1 MRRYLMILCTALL
14 SCACAQEIEQ
24 VEVYELGCPRPAVKK
39 DAQQDTAIFKIY
51 SNGEYSGVI
60 DAEWLSA
67 DEFPGQRKFI
77 SSGDGT
83 LTLSFTHNEGDTRT
97 GTVTLT
103 RHTRTVTL
111 TVVQRGDL
119 TVDPGI
125 LAELTASS
133 SSTLTF
139 RFGEGDTV
147 SEQYSYPYSFGLFAD
162 EAMQDTIV
170 YHKVPKGTLIWNKA
184 MPAFTFGGLEQGT
197 DYYFQVHNPETGKR
211 SEPMKVSTTEFETVM
226 AGVND
231 MAEGNMILAEDFS
244 ELPWNGDDVNGAAG
258 WRAKDTTIFKMPL
271 GTSLE
276 GYFGNRSYESAL
288 IDNSGCGVAFA
299 ASRLSDWC
307 VADQAGAPAGK
318 TVFARPGYLK
328 LGGYSYVPALVTP
341 ELGEV
346 PAGKTAVVK
355 VDFVASRYSSD
366 NQSVVVSVVRG
377 EAKGNSFKVDEQS
390 RRDEHLDLGS
400 KVEWENY
407 SVTLGGVRTGS
418 RVLIGPDA
426 ATIGSGKGKSQHR
439 MFIDDIKVTLVALN
453 DNGLEVE
460 AEHVASSS
468 STLTFRFG
476 EGEYDAERCSYDYTI
491 ALYKD
496 DALTQK
502 AISHTI
508 PADAKVWGDKM
519 PAFTFAGL
527 EQNTPYYFQAVNEV
541 TGKKSDVIPVATEAF
556 EVVESG
562 DVQAADGAVILAEDF
577 SELSWNGDHL
587 NSAAGWRS
595 EDLTSFEYPS
605 ADNPEGTFG
614 NSSYENTLFHADG
627 AQAAVAAGRLAQWS
641 MYQQEGLSAT
651 GNNMK
656 PMIVRPGYVKMGG
669 YSWCTAIVTPQL
681 AGIPADRLA
690 DVKVEF
696 TASCHGTDDTRI
708 VASLVKGS
716 VNGYVFTPASR
727 TDVRI
732 TMDSNEGWN
741 TYTAEFKGVRADD
754 RIMIGPDWETTGKGG
769 GKSQQ
774 RMYLSDVKVTVTG
787 EPAVDLKPAGLAVT
801 DLYYSDAKVQWSD
814 SEADSFNV
822 YLDGS
827 LVGTV
832 SQPEYHFTGLSN
844 ATEYAF
850 MVGAVKNGEE
860 VKSEPLAFKTHGV
873 RVVEQARTHVCVEW
887 DDLVTTAVKTQYDSG
902 KSEQDNI
909 DISNEEGQDRAY
921 EMVLYADQACTQPLV
936 TLYPYDGIF
945 LDRFIFND
953 GAYLRTGSNAQYWNG
968 VSAGVPRRMATR
980 ISIGCLE
987 PGTDYWFCVRSVE
1000 SLEVSST
1007 RYGSRQMTNPA
1018 GTSEWSTPL
1027 KVSTSPERVSLQNEV
1042 IFNGFD
1048 QFSIQ
1053 KDQHNLCSGIQP
1065 KIAHDATAA
1074 RKAFDGTL
1082 LKNREYEFTLLAWRG
1097 QGDFKKTHDY
1107 GFVSQVEGSSATDPY
1122 FGASTFPFDEKN
1134 NENNKDNKNYVD
1146 KSGWHFIKN
1155 TSPEMGYLHLDTGP
1169 NVAIGTP
1176 ALENNLSADTETP
1189 CRLTF
1194 NAFAIHQTY
1203 QATATAKVKVA
1214 VYRDGSLQQEK
1225 EMTIPYKYKN
1235 QSPSA
1240 KDFIPDTSWNEYS
1253 ADLSL
1258 KKGDAVLIFNNA
1270 GTYRWMID
1278 DILILKK

>member
-1 MRRYLMILCTALL
+1 MRRYLMILCAALL
-14 SCACAQEIEQ
+14 ACACAQEIEQ
-24 VEVYELGCPRPAVKK
+24 VEVYELGCPRPTVKK
-39 DAQQDTAIFKIY
+39 EAQPDTAAFKIY

-60 DAEWLSA
+60 DAEWLSV
-67 DEFPGQRKFI
+67 DEFPGQRKFNGY
-77 SSGDGT
+77 GDGV
-83 LTLSFTHNEGDTRT
+83 LTLSFAHNEGDTRT

-103 RHTRTVTL
+103 RHTRTVIL

-119 TVDPGI
+119 TVDPGV
-125 LAELTASS
+125 LAELKAAS

-139 RFGEGDTV
+139 CFGEGDTV
-147 SEQYSYPYSFGLFAD
+147 SEQCSYPYSFGLFAD

-170 YHKVPKGTLIWNKA
+170 FHKVPKGTLVWNKS

-197 DYYFQVHNPETGKR
+197 DYYFHVQNPETGKK
-211 SEPMKVSTTEFETVM
+211 SEPMKVSTKDFEVVV

-231 MAEGNMILAEDFS
+231 MAVGGVILAEDFS
-244 ELPWNGDDVNGAAG
+244 ELPWNGDEVNGAAG
-258 WRAKDTTIFKMPL
+258 WRAKDTTVFAMPA
-271 GTSLE
+271 GTSAE
-276 GYFGNRSYESAL
+276 GYFGNRSYESPL
-288 IDNSGCGVAFA
+288 MDKSGCGVAFA
-299 ASRLSDWC
+299 SSRLSGWC
-307 VADQAGAPAGK
+307 VADQTGAPAGK

-328 LGGYSYVPALVTP
+328 LGGYSYVPAIVTP
-341 ELGEV
+341 ELGEIPV
-346 PAGKTAVVK
+346 GKTAAVK
-355 VDFVASRYSSD
+355 VEFTASRYSSD
-366 NQSVVVSVVRG
+366 NPSVVVSVVRG
-377 EAKGNSFKVDEQS
+377 EAVGNSFKVDDQS

-400 KVEWENY
+400 KPEWGNY
-407 SVTLGGVRTGS
+407 SVTIGGVRTGS

-426 ATIGSGKGKSQHR
+426 AKIGSGKGKSQHR
-439 MFIDDIKVTLVALN
+439 MFIDDIKVTLVSLD
-453 DNGLEVE
+453 DNGLKVE

-476 EGEYDAERCSYDYTI
+476 EGEDVAEKCSYNYTI
-491 ALYKD
+491 ALYED
-496 DALTQK
+496 EALSQK

-508 PADAKVWGDKM
+508 PADANVWGDKM

-527 EQNTPYYFQAVNEV
+527 EQNTTYYFQAVNQV
-541 TGKKSDVIPVATEAF
+541 TGKKSGVIPAATEAF
-556 EVVESG
+556 EVVVSG

-577 SELSWNGDHL
+577 SELSWNGDHI

-595 EDLTSFEYPS
+595 SDLTSFEYPS
-605 ADNPEGTFG
+605 ADGPAGTFG
-614 NSSYENTLFHADG
+614 NSAYENPLFHADG
-627 AQAAVAAGRLAQWS
+627 AQAAVASGRLAQWS

-669 YSWCTAIVTPQL
+669 YSWCTAIVTPHL
-681 AGIPADRLA
+681 TGIPADRLA
-690 DVKVEF
+690 NVKVEF

-708 VASLVKGS
+708 AASLVKGT
-716 VNGYVFTPASR
+716 VNSYVFTPASR
-727 TDVRI
+727 TDVQI
-732 TMDSNEGWN
+732 TMESNEGWN

-754 RIMIGPDWETTGKGG
+754 RIMIGPDMETTGKGG

-774 RMYLSDVKVTVTG
+774 RMYLSDLKVIVTG
-787 EPAVDLKPAGLAVT
+787 EPAVDLKPAGLMVT
-801 DLYYSDAKVQWSD
+801 GLYYSDAKVKWSP
-814 SEADSFNV
+814 SEADSFNI

-827 LVGTV
+827 LIETV
-832 SQPEYHFTGLSN
+832 TRPEYHFIGLSN
-844 ATEYAF
+844 STEYTFA
-850 MVGAVKNGEE
+850 VGAVKNGEE
-860 VKSEPLAFKTHGV
+860 VLSEQHAFTTKGV
-873 RVVEQARTHVCVEW
+873 RVVEQARTHICVEW
-887 DDLVTTAVKTQYDSG
+887 DDLVTTAVKTKYDSG
-902 KSEQDNI
+902 KSSQENI
-909 DISNEEGQDRAY
+909 NVSNKEGQDRAY
-921 EMVLYADQACTQPLV
+921 EMVLYADQGCTQPLV

-987 PGTDYWFCVRSVE
+987 AGTDYWFRVRSVE
-1000 SLEVSST
+1000 AFDVAGTRYSST
-1007 RYGSRQMTNPA
+1007 MTNPA
-1018 GTSEWSTPL
+1018 GTSEWSEPL
-1027 KVSTSPERVSLQNEV
+1027 KVSTAPERVSLQNEV

-1065 KIAHDATAA
+1065 KIAHDATEE

-1082 LKNREYEFTLLAWRG
+1082 LKDFEYELTLLAWRG

-1107 GFVSQVEGSSATDPY
+1107 GFVSQVEGDSKDDTY
-1122 FGASTFPFDEKN
+1122 FGASTYGGKN
-1134 NENNKDNKNYVD
+1134 NYVD
-1146 KSGWHFIKN
+1146 KSGWHFVGN

-1169 NVAIGTP
+1169 DVAVGTP
-1176 ALENNLSADTETP
+1176 ALESNLSADAETP

-1203 QATATAKVKVA
+1203 LASDKTAKVKVS
-1214 VYRDGSLQQEK
+1214 VYRDGALQQEK

-1235 QSPSA
+1235 QSPSP
-1240 KDFIPDTSWNEYS
+1240 DNFIPDTSWNEYS

-1270 GTYRWMID
+1270 GSYRWMID

>member
-39 DAQQDTAIFKIY
+39 DAQQDTAIFRIY

-67 DEFPGQRKFI
+67 DEFPGQREFI

-133 SSTLTF
+133 SSSLTF

-147 SEQYSYPYSFGLFAD
+147 SEQCSYPYSFGLFAD

-211 SEPMKVSTTEFETVM
+211 SDPLKVSTTEFETVM

-231 MAEGNMILAEDFS
+231 MAEGKVILAEDFS

-426 ATIGSGKGKSQHR
+426 AKIGSGKGKSQHR
-439 MFIDDIKVTLVALN
+439 MFVDDIKVTLVSLN

-508 PADAKVWGDKM
+508 PADVKVWGDKM

-541 TGKKSDVIPVATEAF
+541 TGKKSDVIPVTTEAF

-562 DVQAADGAVILAEDF
+562 NVQAADGAVILAEDF

-587 NSAAGWRS
+587 NLAAGWRS
-595 EDLTSFEYPS
+595 ADLTSFEYPS

-651 GNNMK
+651 ANNMK

-681 AGIPADRLA
+681 AGIPAGRLA

-787 EPAVDLKPAGLAVT
+787 EPAVDLKPAGLAVKN
-801 DLYYSDAKVQWSD
+801 LYYSDAKVQWSG

-827 LVGTV
+827 LVGTAT
-832 SQPEYHFTGLSN
+832 QPEYHFTGLSN

-860 VKSEPLAFKTHGV
+860 VKSEPLVFTTHGV

-887 DDLVTTAVKTQYDSG
+887 DDLVDTPVKSKTTALLD
-902 KSEQDNI
+902 
-909 DISNEEGQDRAY
+909 EGRDRAY
-921 EMVLYADQACTQPLV
+921 VMELYSDQECKVPV
-936 TLYPYDGIF
+936 MTLYPYDGVNNK
-945 LDRFIFND
+945 RFAFND
-953 GAYLRTGSNAQYWNG
+953 GMGSGTNQFWNG
-968 VSAGVPRRMATR
+968 VVNGVPRRVATR
-980 ISIGCLE
+980 VSFGYLT
-987 PGTDYWFCVRSVE
+987 PGTDYWFRVRSVAE
-1000 SLEVSST
+1000 LNVDGPK
-1007 RYGSRQMTNPA
+1007 GSEAMTNPA
-1018 GTSEWSTPL
+1018 GDSEWSKPL
-1027 KVSTSPERVSLQNEV
+1027 KVTTASARTASPTEIVYR
-1042 IFNGFD
+1042 GFD
-1048 QFSIQ
+1048 EYTLQ
-1053 KDQHNLCSGIQP
+1053 KDMHNQCPGIQP
-1065 KIAHDATAA
+1065 KIGDDERMLFGPSTDKLSYDFGLCSYYGMGHFYKMHQLGFLTALTGS
-1074 RKAFDGTL
+1074 DTS
-1082 LKNREYEFTLLAWRG
+1082 YETG
-1097 QGDFKKTHDY
+1097 KMYDD
-1107 GFVSQVEGSSATDPY
+1107 
-1122 FGASTFPFDEKN
+1122 
-1134 NENNKDNKNYVD
+1134 KDNRVD
-1146 KSGWHFIKN
+1146 GNGWHFIGN
-1155 TSPEMGYLHLDTGP
+1155 ISPEMGYLHIDATKGFG
-1169 NVAIGTP
+1169 IGTP
-1176 ALENNLSADTETP
+1176 ALTSEHLTDAETMCTLS
-1189 CRLTF
+1189 F
-1194 NAFAIHQTY
+1194 KAFAIHSSY
-1203 QATATAKVKVA
+1203 RASDIEIEVRVIRNGSAGSPVKLKLP
-1214 VYRDGSLQQEK
+1214 YRYLNAE
-1225 EMTIPYKYKN
+1225 
-1235 QSPSA
+1235 PSSTN
-1240 KDFIPDTSWNEYS
+1240 FVTDTEWTTLSV
-1253 ADLSL
+1253 DLNL
-1258 KKGDAVLIFNNA
+1258 KSGDAVLIQNGVA
-1270 GTYRWMID
+1270 YRWMID